1 MCYRGGATVVMVRDM
16 VKERWWSAT
25 NINAENSL
33 KHVLLDTC
41 TQQCKYMYCSQP

>member
-1 MCYRGGATVVMVRDM
+1 MVRDM

-41 TQQCKYMYCSQP
+41 TQQCKYRPMYCSQP